1 MTKKELREL
10 IRNTIKE
17 YTGTGASGFPG
28 GKGGDGNR
36 ITSPRI
42 GGSFKTEKD
51 EMDFY
56 NSKNAGEGGK
66 GYQSRGMEKVQKI
79 GNPNR
84 TKMFKF

>member
-1 MTKKELREL
+1 MDKKKLREL
-10 IRNTIKE
+10 IKKLVAE
-17 YTGTGASGFPG
+17 YMGTGASGG
-28 GKGGDGNR
+28 NSTDGND

-51 EMDFY
+51 EMDDY

-66 GYQSRGMEKVQKI
+66 GYQSRGMEKTQPV

>member
-10 IRNTIKE
+10 IRSVIKE
-17 YTGTGASGFPG
+17 YTGTGSSGG
-28 GKGGDGNR
+28 NATDGNN

-51 EMDFY
+51 EMDDY

-66 GYQSRGMEKVQKI
+66 GYQSRGMEKTQPV

>member
-10 IRNTIKE
+10 IRSVIKE
-17 YTGTGASGFPG
+17 YTGTGSGG
-28 GKGGDGNR
+28 GNSTDGND

-51 EMDFY
+51 EMDDY

-66 GYQSRGMEKVQKI
+66 GYQSRGMEKTQPV